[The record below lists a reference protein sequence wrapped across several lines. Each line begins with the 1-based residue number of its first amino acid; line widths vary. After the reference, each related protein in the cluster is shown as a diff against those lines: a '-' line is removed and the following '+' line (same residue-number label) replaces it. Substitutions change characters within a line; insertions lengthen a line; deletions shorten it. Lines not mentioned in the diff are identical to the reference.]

1 METWYVSL
9 IKGVARYE
17 SDESEAYQEELAK
30 MKYVFIKYVCI

>member
-17 SDESEAYQEELAK
+17 SDESEACQEEVEK
-30 MKYVFIKYVCI
+30 IK